1 MINGLLLN
9 GQKAEETM
17 ASCPSCHLRLPLHTT
32 FAGGP
37 LVCPHCQSELDA
49 TKHWWRSALPIV
61 GGLAAWKGARDLLVE
76 MSGASRLSGF
86 LGGLAVY
93 LAVYALLYLALVRY
107 RLKEPP
113 LSIRP
118 R

>member
-1 MINGLLLN
+1 M
-9 GQKAEETM
+9 
-17 ASCPSCHLRLPLHTT
+17 
-32 FAGGP
+32 
-37 LVCPHCQSELDA
+37 
-49 TKHWWRSALPIV
+49 V
-61 GGLAAWKGARDLLVE
+61 GGLSAWEGARNLLVE
-76 MSGASRLSGF
+76 MSGASRLSAF

>member
-1 MINGLLLN
+1 M
-9 GQKAEETM
+9 
-17 ASCPSCHLRLPLHTT
+17 
-32 FAGGP
+32 
-37 LVCPHCQSELDA
+37 
-49 TKHWWRSALPIV
+49 V
-61 GGLAAWKGARDLLVE
+61 GGLSAWEGARNLLVE
-76 MSGASRLSGF
+76 MRGASRLSAF

-93 LAVYALLYLALVRY
+93 LAVYVLLHLALVRY

>member
-1 MINGLLLN
+1 M
-9 GQKAEETM
+9 
-17 ASCPSCHLRLPLHTT
+17 
-32 FAGGP
+32 
-37 LVCPHCQSELDA
+37 
-49 TKHWWRSALPIV
+49 V
-61 GGLAAWKGARDLLVE
+61 GGLAAWEGARDLLVE

-93 LAVYALLYLALVRY
+93 LAVYVLLYLALVRY

>member
-1 MINGLLLN
+1 
-9 GQKAEETM
+9 M
-17 ASCPSCHLRLPLHTT
+17 ASCPSCHLGLPLRTT

-37 LVCPHCQSELDA
+37 LVCPHCHSELDA
-49 TKHWWRSALPIV
+49 SKHWWQSAVPMV
-61 GGLAAWKGARDLLVE
+61 GALAAWEGARNLLVE
-76 MSGASRLSGF
+76 MTGASRLSGF

-93 LAVYALLYLALVRY
+93 FAVYVLLHLALVRY

-113 LSIRP
+113 LSIRS